1 MKVLFKN
8 RFDCFTTPGG
18 DTTQMLKTKQYLE
31 RLGVSIDVSLSPN
44 DSMKDYDVIHVFN
57 LMRPLEATLAIKEAK
72 RLNKKVVFSS
82 IYWDF
87 SEYNLVGRNSSI
99 HFVLNKLLSEFH
111 VEKLK
116 DVIRGRRGI
125 VSYSDFFG
133 YLLSNFKNTLESVDL
148 FLPNSKNEGDM
159 VKQRVLKSSQ
169 VHVVNNAVDK
179 DIFFLINRG
188 IREKKM
194 LISCRLDPRK
204 NILNLVKAVK
214 SYPLDIYGSATPSH
228 LKYEQQI
235 SAVRGKN
242 VTMKGFVDSKLLCD
256 IYNEY
261 ALHIMPSWLETPGLS
276 QLEAAACGCN
286 IVSTNRGSTSEY
298 FENKATYCE
307 PGSLHSIRDAVEQ
320 CFDQLHKPNDMSEFI
335 LDQYTWDKTAHQ
347 TLSAYEKVLVG

>member
-8 RFDCFTTPGG
+8 RFDCFTTFGG

-31 RLGVSIDVSLSPN
+31 YLGVSVDVSLSPN
-44 DSMKDYDVIHVFN
+44 DSMQDYDVIHVFN

-72 RLNKKVVFSS
+72 KLNKKIVFSS

-99 HFVLNKLLSEFH
+99 HFLLNKLLSEFR

-116 DVIRGRRGI
+116 DIMRGRRGI
-125 VSYSDFFG
+125 ISYSEFLG
-133 YLLSNFKNTLESVDL
+133 YLLSDFKKTLESVDL

-159 VKQRVLKSSQ
+159 VRKRVLKSSQ
-169 VHVVNNAVDK
+169 FHVVNNAVDK

-188 IREKKM
+188 MREKKT

-204 NILNLVKAVK
+204 NILNLVNAVK

-228 LKYEQQI
+228 LKYEQEI
-235 SAVRGKN
+235 LASRGGN
-242 VTMKGFVDSKLLCD
+242 VTMKGYVDSGLLCD

-298 FENKATYCE
+298 FEDKATYCE
-307 PGSLHSIRDAVEQ
+307 PGSIQSIQDAVEK
-320 CFDQLHKPNDMSEFI
+320 CFDNLHKPSDMSEFI
-335 LDQYTWDKTAHQ
+335 LDQYTWDKTASQ
-347 TLSAYEKVLVG
+347 TMSAYEKVLAG